1 MRAAMNRKA
10 ATTGGFTTS
19 LMIHG
24 GLLLLF
30 MILMRAGPEGIEEA
44 MDELTEIAYIE
55 ARYGEDVA
63 KKVRMKTKPIVEE
76 TAPVEQKVEEP
87 EPVETKEPEAPTP
100 QPTLQ
105 SKPMLQSR
113 TMPKL
118 DTRSVLKPKTLT
130 EIEAPT
136 LSAEQQRQFVDVTA
150 RRLDSKKFAEAAVPD
165 LDTSNLRNA
174 ARLSDID
181 APNLQSRD
189 KPAASFQSDNMALVG
204 KKSSLDL
211 SEVDFEVGAGS
222 GSSGGRMALQIAT
235 GGSEDG
241 HAGLVGG
248 NLQEGQ
254 VAYQG
259 SVGDL
264 VQSAKANAR
273 RKAVE
278 IDTPTLAD
286 TGNKSGRRTL
296 LDYGSGGLSSTSSL
310 SGRQPALA
318 EAPSADEIVEQT
330 QPAAEEPVEIAEVAS
345 NAAAGSGVSMTVSGQ
360 IVGRKIVRSSPPQ
373 FSAEAR
379 RKGWEGVVAVH
390 FTVMP
395 DGRVKDNMYFEQ
407 TSAHRDLNRAAMAA
421 IKQFQFEPLAS
432 NNRIEQ
438 WGVITIVF
446 RLS

>member
-1 MRAAMNRKA
+1 MMMRAAMNRKA

-19 LMIHG
+19 VLIHG

-30 MILMRAGPEGIEEA
+30 VVLMRAGPAGIEQA
-44 MDELTEIAYIE
+44 VDDLTEIAYIE

-63 KKVRMKTKPIVEE
+63 KKVRMKTKPIVEK

-87 EPVETKEPEAPTP
+87 EPIKAEEPDVPAP

-105 SKPMLQSR
+105 SKPMLQTR

-130 EIEAPT
+130 EIAAPKLTEA
-136 LSAEQQRQFVDVTA
+136 QQRQFVDVTA
-150 RRLDSKKFAEAAVPD
+150 KRLDSKKFAEASMPG

-174 ARLSDID
+174 AALTDID
-181 APNLQSRD
+181 APNLKSRD
-189 KPAASFQSDNMALVG
+189 KPAASFQGENVALVG

-211 SEVDFEVGAGS
+211 SEVDFEVGVG
-222 GSSGGRMALQIAT
+222 GKSSGGRMAMQIAT

-248 NLQEGQ
+248 GLQEGQ

-259 SVGDL
+259 SVADL
-264 VQSAKANAR
+264 VQTGKANAR
-273 RKAVE
+273 RQALE
-278 IDTPTLAD
+278 IDAPETPS
-286 TGNKSGRRTL
+286 GNTTGRRTL
-296 LDYGSGGLSSTSSL
+296 LDYGGGGLPNTSSL
-310 SGRQPALA
+310 SGRRPALA
-318 EAPSADEIVEQT
+318 EAPSADEIVDAE
-330 QPAAEEPVEIAEVAS
+330 PAAGEPVAIAEVAS
-345 NAAAGSGVSMTVSGQ
+345 SAAAGSGVSMTVSGQ
-360 IVGRKIVRSSPPQ
+360 IVGRKIVRSTPPV
-373 FSAEAR
+373 FSEEAR
-379 RKGWEGVVAVH
+379 KRGWEGVVAVH

-407 TSAHRDLNRAAMAA
+407 TSAHRDLNRAAMTA

-432 NNRIEQ
+432 DNRIEQ